1 MIRIDSIIESD
12 MGNGSG
18 NTLTTDPN
26 LRVEEEKVA
35 TGEYQLFGASIWN
48 LRESKRDGDGS
59 VREDG

>member
-1 MIRIDSIIESD
+1 